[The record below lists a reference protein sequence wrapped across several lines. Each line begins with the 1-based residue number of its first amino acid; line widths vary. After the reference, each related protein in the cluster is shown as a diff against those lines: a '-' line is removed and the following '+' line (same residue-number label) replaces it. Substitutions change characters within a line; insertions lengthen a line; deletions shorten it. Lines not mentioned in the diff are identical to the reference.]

1 MINFGFETGAIM
13 DFFKV
18 ELLQPAI
25 PTVFQ
30 IENRLDKL
38 TLNGFNL
45 ITCSYCLRILKQIS
59 YVLGVS

>member
-1 MINFGFETGAIM
+1 M